1 MEGPKLDNRNTT
13 LVDSV
18 EESLIRFFKEQGLRP
33 GSSIPN
39 EAELAASLGVG
50 RPVLREALSR
60 FKMTGMIVSR
70 TKKGMVLGEP
80 SLLGGMKRC
89 INPLLMNESTLRDIL
104 EFRVALEIG
113 ISDNIFRNLTDADVA
128 ELEEI
133 VEMSQVI
140 GNNKYAPV
148 SEHRFHTKLYEI
160 TGNHIITEFQ
170 DIIYPAPGLRQGAVP
185 RLFRA
190 DRAGAERKQRT
201 GDPPPPAG
209 LHQARRSGGLQT
221 RYRRTLQA
229 LHDLPRT
236 PQAVNA
242 RRGIP
247 PCTNRP
253 GPFPNKKANPREF
266 AFFHPFTCRHH
277 RRRGES
283 VPALTPEPQSP
294 AYGRSAKRGPAVTR
308 MPYFFRIFTIRG

>member
-1 MEGPKLDNRNTT
+1 MEELKLANHNTT

-33 GSSIPN
+33 GCSIPN
-39 EAELAASLGVG
+39 EMELAASLGVG
-50 RPVLREALSR
+50 RAVLREALSR

-160 TGNHIITEFQ
+160 TGNKIIT
-170 DIIYPAPGLRQGAVP
+170 
-185 RLFRA
+185 
-190 DRAGAERKQRT
+190 
-201 GDPPPPAG
+201 
-209 LHQARRSGGLQT
+209 
-221 RYRRTLQA
+221 
-229 LHDLPRT
+229 
-236 PQAVNA
+236 
-242 RRGIP
+242 
-247 PCTNRP
+247 
-253 GPFPNKKANPREF
+253 
-266 AFFHPFTCRHH
+266 
-277 RRRGES
+277 
-283 VPALTPEPQSP
+283 
-294 AYGRSAKRGPAVTR
+294 
-308 MPYFFRIFTIRG
+308 

>member
-39 EAELAASLGVG
+39 ETELAASLGVG

-80 SLLGGMKRC
+80 SLLNGMKRC

-104 EFRVALEIG
+104 EFRIALEIG
-113 ISDNIFRNLTDADVA
+113 ISSNIFRNLTPSDIE
-128 ELEEI
+128 ELEQI

-170 DIIYPAPGLRQGAVP
+170 DIIYPVLDFVKEQSRDFFEPIEQELSEKVEPVTHRDLLEFIK
-185 RLFRA
+185 R
-190 DRAGAERKQRT
+190 
-201 GDPPPPAG
+201 GDPEGYKHAIVEHFR
-209 LHQARRSGGLQT
+209 LYTTYL
-221 RYRRTLQA
+221 
-229 LHDLPRT
+229 
-236 PQAVNA
+236 
-242 RRGIP
+242 
-247 PCTNRP
+247 
-253 GPFPNKKANPREF
+253 E
-266 AFFHPFTCRHH
+266 RH
-277 RRRGES
+277 
-283 VPALTPEPQSP
+283 
-294 AYGRSAKRGPAVTR
+294 KR
-308 MPYFFRIFTIRG
+308 

>member
-50 RPVLREALSR
+50 RPVLREAL
-60 FKMTGMIVSR
+60 TGMIVSR

-128 ELEEI
+128 ELKEI

-170 DIIYPAPGLRQGAVP
+170 DIIYPALDFVKEQSRDFFEPI
-185 RLFRA
+185 
-190 DRAGAERKQRT
+190 ERELSENSELVTHRH
-201 GDPPPPAG
+201 
-209 LHQARRSGGLQT
+209 LL
-221 RYRRTLQA
+221 
-229 LHDLPRT
+229 
-236 PQAVNA
+236 
-242 RRGIP
+242 
-247 PCTNRP
+247 
-253 GPFPNKKANPREF
+253 EF
-266 AFFHPFTCRHH
+266 I
-277 RRRGES
+277 
-283 VPALTPEPQSP
+283 
-294 AYGRSAKRGPAVTR
+294 KRGDLEGYKHAIVEH
-308 MPYFFRIFTIRG
+308 FRLYTIYLERHKR

>member
-113 ISDNIFRNLTDADVA
+113 ISGNIFRNLTDADIE
-128 ELEEI
+128 ELEQI

-170 DIIYPAPGLRQGAVP
+170 NIIYPVLDFVKEQSRDFFEPI
-185 RLFRA
+185 
-190 DRAGAERKQRT
+190 ERELNENSEPVTHRH
-201 GDPPPPAG
+201 
-209 LHQARRSGGLQT
+209 L
-221 RYRRTLQA
+221 
-229 LHDLPRT
+229 
-236 PQAVNA
+236 
-242 RRGIP
+242 
-247 PCTNRP
+247 
-253 GPFPNKKANPREF
+253 REF
-266 AFFHPFTCRHH
+266 
-277 RRRGES
+277 
-283 VPALTPEPQSP
+283 V
-294 AYGRSAKRGPAVTR
+294 KRGDLEGYKHAIVEH
-308 MPYFFRIFTIRG
+308 FRLYTIYLERHKR

>member
-1 MEGPKLDNRNTT
+1 
-13 LVDSV
+13 
-18 EESLIRFFKEQGLRP
+18 
-33 GSSIPN
+33 
-39 EAELAASLGVG
+39 
-50 RPVLREALSR
+50 
-60 FKMTGMIVSR
+60 MIVSR

-170 DIIYPAPGLRQGAVP
+170 DIIYPALDFVKEQSRDF
-185 RLFRA
+185 FRA

-221 RYRRTLQA
+221 RYCRTLQA

-236 PQAVNA
+236 PQAVTPGAAFLRTQTAPA
-242 RRGIP
+242 RSPIKKRTPKSSLFFIRP
-247 PCTNRP
+247 PAGTIA
-253 GPFPNKKANPREF
+253 GAANPS
-266 AFFHPFTCRHH
+266 
-277 RRRGES
+277 RR
-283 VPALTPEPQSP
+283 
-294 AYGRSAKRGPAVTR
+294 
-308 MPYFFRIFTIRG
+308 